1 MAFPVP
7 MSTLPTPADA
17 SPSHDQDVLEGSLA
31 HLFAT
36 VPQGRFLLAAL
47 GLDALV
53 NPKDLETVAAFLSVG
68 EVLEKLQADPQAFLA
83 QLAAQA
89 GQVWNPAPDGAGPC
103 LEANV
108 PCALKAP
115 LEIAFQTAV
124 AAQARATGATVAVT
138 VQSENEASISNQ
150 GDRIDSLD
158 AIPAL
163 TMAAGYNS
171 LLDHTFQKRWVTTE
185 HFAPRPWPQVNARL
199 APYGFA
205 DPLGL
210 YRAIGVNVFVFVTDP
225 ARLAGRPV
233 PDSWEALLSD
243 AFIQDVVVC
252 GSGDK
257 ASGSLMLHVQAHFGA
272 DGVRRLGRGVKAGR
286 HPSQVIK
293 HLGTGKPD
301 CPAVAVMPYFFA
313 RLASLRNPAVV
324 VWPRDGAAAM
334 PFFLLVKRQAKDTT
348 AAFATH
354 LEGPEVGRICSGAF
368 FPSLHPDVPCP
379 LPDEARL
386 AWLGWDTIRNHD
398 LGELR
403 RQATEAFEAGR
414 REVRS

>member
-1 MAFPVP
+1 MQP
-7 MSTLPTPADA
+7 
-17 SPSHDQDVLEGSLA
+17 SPRDGFCWPPWVLG
-31 HLFAT
+31 
-36 VPQGRFLLAAL
+36 
-47 GLDALV
+47 ALV
-53 NPKDLETVAAFLSVG
+53 NPKDLETVAAFCPYAKSW
-68 EVLEKLQADPQAFLA
+68 KNYRRPQAFLA
-83 QLAAQA
+83 QLAAQD
-89 GQVWNPAPDGAGPC
+89 GQVWNPAPDGTGPC

-124 AAQARATGATVAVT
+124 AAQAKATGVTVAVT

-171 LLDHTFQKRWVTTE
+171 LLDHTFQKRWVTAE
-185 HFAPRPWPQVNARL
+185 HFAPRPWPHVNDRL
-199 APYGFA
+199 AACGFA
-205 DPLGL
+205 APLGL
-210 YRAIGVNVFVFVTDP
+210 YRAIGVNVLVFVADP

-257 ASGSLMLHVQAHFGA
+257 ASGSLMLHVQSHFGA
-272 DGVRRLGRGVKAGR
+272 DGARRLGRGVKAGR

-301 CPAVAVMPYFFA
+301 CPAVAVMPY
-313 RLASLRNPAVV
+313 SPAWPACAPAAV

-334 PFFLLVKRQAKDTT
+334 PFYLLVKRQAKDAT
-348 AAFATH
+348 AAFAAH

-368 FPSLHPDVPCP
+368 FPSLHPDVPCH

-398 LGELR
+398 LGALR